1 MKKITD
7 YTKKLSS
14 NIKKKRIKLNLT
26 QSELSKLSNVSQ
38 SIINKIENKKI
49 EPLYSTVKKIEET
62 LELLEKKQD
71 KKLKE
76 IKNEEIKKININKNL
91 QEALELMINY
101 DYSQLIVEKDKKIIG
116 VLYISTILKLIQKK
130 KNLEELKVKEYYKE
144 IPVILY
150 ENLTVKE
157 VECLFKK
164 ISFALTKDKNGNITG
179 IITKTDIFL
188 QE

>member
-1 MKKITD
+1 MKKITS
-7 YTKKLSS
+7 YTKKLAL
-14 NIKKKRIKLNLT
+14 NLKKKRIKLNLS
-26 QSELSKLSNVSQ
+26 QIQLSKLSNVSQ

-49 EPLYSTVKKIEET
+49 EPLYSTVKKLEET

-76 IKNEEIKKININKNL
+76 IKTEEIKKININKNL
-91 QEALELMINY
+91 QEALELMIKY
-101 DYSQLIVEKDKKIIG
+101 DYSQIIVEEKKELVG
-116 VLYISTILKLIQKK
+116 VIYNNTILKLIQKK
-130 KNLEELKVKEYYKE
+130 KDLEKIKVKEYYKE
-144 IPVILY
+144 IPILLD
-150 ENLTVKE
+150 ENLTIKE

-164 ISFALTKDKNGNITG
+164 IPFALTKQKNKITG